1 MAKITRYRE
10 GDEPIPGYRL
20 VQWLGEGGMGEVW
33 KAETAGGIEVALK
46 VLYKLEGKGSQKEF
60 ESLQLV
66 KRIRHP
72 NLVPIT
78 AFWLKDSDG
87 NVLDDSQV
95 AGALPSETL
104 ETPDDEPSDGT
115 TRGTVHMRETAP
127 PPLQK
132 TEVVPLTETIRQTRL
147 PDETSE
153 NADGDLRASGSAS
166 QLIIAMG
173 LGDSSLYQCL
183 EDYRRS
189 ETSGIPTEELLEYFE
204 ASARAIDLL
213 NNDHNIQH
221 CDIKPQ
227 NILVVGGA
235 AQVCDFGL
243 AQALGKEGGRGTNNA
258 FTMAYAAPEVLSSG
272 HPSAHTDQYSLA
284 ISYCELRTGKLPYRE
299 ETLTGVIEAKRSGTL
314 ELTGLTPAEGEVIKR
329 ATVIDPGERYE
340 SCLEFTRALR
350 YAYEYPDGKHG
361 TPSRL
366 RQLAILA
373 VLALVLATAI
383 VGFVVTNQRD
393 VELGDPR
400 IAIIQEQIQQATG
413 KRLFDDA
420 WDLVAELPEN
430 MREVQYAKIAEFWR
444 IAAKQDLDDRQLERA
459 SGLCEAILG
468 KREDDAHTHALL
480 LEVCQARVGESEKRL
495 AEEDFQD
502 GVTQL
507 SAVLAS
513 LTCLASPE
521 ASSLVHRIHMLRADA
536 LARLDPPQWQ
546 EVKADLEAAGGVEA
560 EREAALQA
568 EYLVL
573 HALVNKQRDRP
584 LEDLKNLARLAEF
597 TDVAI
602 HLDDWQRKQV
612 EDLQTATLESL
623 ASLPNLNDEQRRQVR
638 LIWPG
643 DVELHLLLAR
653 ADRLRGENKF
663 GDTIAILD
671 EAAEVAA
678 DDASMSRIAS
688 LRALTLLQDPEISDK
703 DALQAFR
710 GLDAGVELSRLP
722 SMAKEIFRRVS
733 GKDQLVQ
740 PTIASLKSLI
750 KANGATEESLRP
762 VVLQLLKE
770 LVATS
775 ISQPANF
782 QLLLAQCEQLKS
794 AGQETACSEAIRA
807 ECLVRLAGEQLSA
820 KTWEEAQALVDASV
834 KNVAAVDKS
843 LVGYV
848 HLVQALVRNR
858 TPLGRDLKGATEH
871 VLLALETDTAALR
884 VPRHRDMA
892 VNVLVDAAR
901 QARTDEKIGEPA
913 YTPTRAKAALRLLAK
928 ANDLVDKPSRKLLE
942 NLALASFFDDAGKL
956 DDVLAI
962 SEPLLA
968 AKDVDPQVVLVN
980 AQAHSKRDS
989 PEDAKLAVEQFAR
1002 VLDVVRKQDGLSG
1015 KQAYQQIVLPAVK
1028 ASAPLLGD
1036 KAGLDEETK
1045 KAIASIHA
1053 TRGEMIRY
1061 DAAVENL
1068 YRAKAPQQAYDAFS
1082 VATSLAPNVRTVVEK
1097 GYALIEVPDKGSAD
1111 RLKELQALGRQAIA
1125 LDGEYQG
1132 SHGLSGYTQI
1142 ALARRLTGSPKLQ
1155 SEHLTKAIALLD
1167 KALELSQKTDDKYP
1181 DYLINRSMSHLEYG
1195 VLQNDEAVRKKHL
1208 ILAAKD
1214 AESATKITS
1223 RRRSEYAWD
1232 AWGNAEE
1239 SRAVMFGEGEFFA
1252 LAMKRYQQAVIEA
1265 SDGFRSRSSSMMNL
1279 ARCRFHRL
1287 NKGVVQGSAARR
1299 TEFSLAQRELES
1311 ALIEVA
1317 DESLK
1322 GTLHYWVSRLQQLWS
1337 RESAAEKEVHF
1348 EKADQA
1354 CMKAI
1359 EIAEGNQGVN
1369 WATYQHLWARI
1380 AASRGDKKA
1389 AFERAV
1395 HFIDRY
1401 RKAGLQ
1407 EAVGDS
1413 SLLAVA
1419 SIAFRNAPDLDQQV
1433 ELVNKVRKELSE
1445 EKSTGQIALVKLLSQ
1460 RALVLTNNN
1469 SPEVWTKYRELCNDD
1484 SEYVMKLARKVQDP
1498 EAKATSEGLA
1508 WAAKGMFDYREFR
1521 DPEATGD
1528 KQQLAMDAAKAL
1540 QKAVERM
1547 STGPDSWDIRI
1558 ALGAITRRIMLA
1570 YSLPPPVLES
1580 FRKLAE
1586 KALLDIPDEQRPT
1599 VAQQLLNLLG
1609 PKEE

>member
-104 ETPDDEPSDGT
+104 ETPDDELSDET

-132 TEVVPLTETIRQTRL
+132 TEVVPLTETIRQTRV
-147 PDETSE
+147 PDEKSE
-153 NADGDLRASGSAS
+153 NADDDLRASGSAS

-173 LGDSSLYQCL
+173 LGDSSLFQRL
-183 EDYRRS
+183 EVYRRS
-189 ETSGIPTEELLEYFE
+189 EASGIPTAELLEYFE

-213 NNDHNIQH
+213 NSDHNIQH

-243 AQALGKEGGRGTNNA
+243 AQALGKDGGRGTNNA

-314 ELTGLTPAEGEVIKR
+314 DLTGLTSAEAEVIKR
-329 ATVIDPGERYE
+329 ATAIDPDERYE
-340 SCLEFTRALR
+340 SCLEFIRALR
-350 YAYEYPDGKHG
+350 HVYEYPEGDRAQS
-361 TPSRL
+361 SRL
-366 RQLAILA
+366 RQVM
-373 VLALVLATAI
+373 VLAALMLVLSAAI
-383 VGFVVTNQRD
+383 VGYVVMNQAES
-393 VELGDPR
+393 ELGDPR
-400 IAIIQEQIQQATG
+400 IAVIQERIQQATG
-413 KRLFDDA
+413 ERLFDDA
-420 WDLVAELPEN
+420 WELVAELPEN

-468 KREDDAHTHALL
+468 KREDDVHTHALL
-480 LEVCQARVGESEKRL
+480 LEVCQARVSESEKKL
-495 AEEDFQD
+495 VEEDFQG

-507 SAVLAS
+507 SAVLGS

-521 ASSLVHRIHMLRADA
+521 ASALVHQVHMLRADA
-536 LARLDPPQWQ
+536 SARLDPPQWQ
-546 EVKADLEAAGGVEA
+546 QVQADLEAVGGVEA

-573 HALVNKQRDRP
+573 HALVNKQLDMP
-584 LEDLKNLARLAEF
+584 LEDLKNLARLAELSES
-597 TDVAI
+597 AI
-602 HLDDWQRKQV
+602 HLDDWQREQI
-612 EDLQTATLESL
+612 EDLQTATLKSL
-623 ASLPNLNDEQRRQVR
+623 ASLPELNDEQRRQVR

-653 ADRLRGENKF
+653 ADRLRGENEF
-663 GDTIAILD
+663 GHAIAILD

-678 DDASMSRIAS
+678 DDAARSRIAS
-688 LRALTLLQDPEISDK
+688 LRALALLQDPEISDE

-722 SMAKEIFRRVS
+722 LMANEIFRRVS

-740 PTIASLKSLI
+740 PTIASLESLI
-750 KANGATEESLRP
+750 KANEATGQSLRP

-770 LVATS
+770 LVAAS

-782 QLLLAQCEQLKS
+782 QVLLAQSEQLKS

-807 ECLVRLAGEQLSA
+807 ECLVRLAGEQLPA
-820 KTWEEAQALVDASV
+820 KTWEEAQALVDAAV
-834 KNVAAVDKS
+834 RNVGAVDKS

-848 HLVQALVRNR
+848 HLVQALVLNR

-871 VLLALETDTAALR
+871 VLFALETDTAALR

-901 QARTDEKIGEPA
+901 QARTDEKVGESA
-913 YTPTRAKAALRLLAK
+913 YTPTRAKAALQLLAK
-928 ANDLVDKPSRKLLE
+928 ANDLVDDPSQKLSE
-942 NLALASFFDDAGKL
+942 NLALASFYDDAGNL

-980 AQAHSKRDS
+980 ALAHSKRDT
-989 PEDAKLAVEQFAR
+989 PEDAKLAVGQFAR
-1002 VLDVVRKQDGLSG
+1002 VLNVVRKQDGLSG

-1028 ASAPLLGD
+1028 AAAPLLSD
-1036 KAGLDEETK
+1036 KAELDEETK

-1061 DAAVENL
+1061 DAAVDKL

-1082 VATSLAPNVRTVVEK
+1082 VATSFAPSVRTVVEK

-1111 RLKELQALGRQAIA
+1111 RLKELQALGRQAIE
-1125 LDGEYQG
+1125 LDSEYQG
-1132 SHGLSGYTQI
+1132 SYGLSGYTQI
-1142 ALARRLTGSPKLQ
+1142 VLARRLTGSPKLQ
-1155 SEHLTKAIALLD
+1155 SEHLTKAIALFD

-1181 DYLINRSMSHLEYG
+1181 NYLINRSMSHLEYG
-1195 VLQNDEAVRKKHL
+1195 GLQKDEAVRKRHL

-1214 AESATKITS
+1214 AEAATKIAP

-1239 SRAVMFGEGEFFA
+1239 SRAVMFGEVEFFA
-1252 LAMKRYQQAVIEA
+1252 LAMKRYQQAVIDA

-1287 NKGVVQGSAARR
+1287 NKGVVQGSAARK

-1311 ALIEVA
+1311 ALIEV
-1317 DESLK
+1317 DDDSLK
-1322 GTLHYWVSRLQQLWS
+1322 GTLYYWVSQLQQLWA

-1348 EKADQA
+1348 EKADRA
-1354 CMKAI
+1354 CMKAV
-1359 EIAEGNQGVN
+1359 ELAAKNQDVN
-1369 WATYQHLWARI
+1369 WATYQHLWTRI
-1380 AASRGDKKA
+1380 AASRGDKEV

-1413 SLLAVA
+1413 SLLAVTLTAFHNA
-1419 SIAFRNAPDLDQQV
+1419 SGLEQQV
-1433 ELVNKVRKELSE
+1433 ELVDKVRKEFSE
-1445 EKSTGQIALVKLLSQ
+1445 EKSTGQVALVKLLTQ
-1460 RALVLTNNN
+1460 RAMVLTNNN
-1469 SPEVWTKYRELCNDD
+1469 SPEVWTKYRELCKKD
-1484 SEYVMKLARKVQDP
+1484 SVYVMKLARMVDDS
-1498 EAKATSEGLA
+1498 EAKTTSEGLA

-1521 DPEATGD
+1521 DPEAKGD
-1528 KQQLAMDAAKAL
+1528 KQRLAMDAAKAL

-1547 STGPDSWDIRI
+1547 SNGRDSWEIRI

-1570 YSLPPPVLES
+1570 YPLPPPILES
-1580 FRKLAE
+1580 FRRPAE

-1599 VAQQLLNLLG
+1599 VGQQLLDLLR
-1609 PKEE
+1609 PLEE